1 MSIYEFKVRVRLDRI
16 VVKVLNGL
24 EGFVLKV
31 FRLLVE
37 FRTQY
42 PYPFCHVG

>member
-24 EGFVLKV
+24 EGFVLKFSV
-31 FRLLVE
+31 
-37 FRTQY
+37 
-42 PYPFCHVG
+42 C